1 MVPSLQPGGAAV
13 PVATPDSKAGKTA
26 AAAREFEA
34 ILLQDWL
41 EKMNETFVGV
51 EKSTDPAQG
60 TVNSLASQTIATA
73 VANRGGI
80 GIANLLLKHLLP
92 RAAAEATGGP
102 PPGLPPQT
110 KSVLPEQFKKEP

>member
-1 MVPSLQPGGAAV
+1 MGLSVEPAGAPAQGAAV
-13 PVATPDSKAGKTA
+13 DNKTSKTA

-51 EKSTDPAQG
+51 EKSSDPAQG
-60 TVNSLASQTIATA
+60 TINSLAAQTIATA

-80 GIANLLLKHLLP
+80 GIAALVLKHLGHETGPEAGGAPRRQLP
-92 RAAAEATGGP
+92 QVPRIEMPRQARKGP
-102 PPGLPPQT
+102 
-110 KSVLPEQFKKEP
+110 